1 MSTAG
6 EGETREEGRAARRW
20 LLAEARALRGR
31 ALQPILLGAAITCA
45 AIAQAFLVARLIAT
59 LLGFEGHGS
68 IGGGWGDLALAAVL
82 ALLMA
87 GLGAAQEQAQVA
99 AGEAARAKFREAA
112 FARLLAAD
120 AVPVGEKASLL
131 VDRIEALDGFFARW
145 IPAVA
150 LALIS
155 PALVILAAL
164 AADWVSALVLLVMGL
179 LVPVAM
185 ALTGIG
191 AALES
196 RRQLDALGRL
206 SGRFVDRLRGL
217 KTLVLFNRQEDEARA
232 LGAAAEEFRARTMR
246 VLRVAFLSTASL
258 EFLAAGTLAYLA
270 WRHGAHLGAGHPDP
284 ALAIFCILLVPVFFA
299 PLRTFSQ
306 SYHEAM
312 SARGAAAALIP
323 VLRREA
329 AGGLRLEAV
338 PPRVAVALSEVRL
351 TYDASRGEALRGLT
365 FAAAPGE
372 TVLLVGQSGAGKS
385 SALKLLMGFARPDSG
400 RVAINGQDATALAPA
415 ELRRLSSYVGQRAH
429 LFAGSIAEN
438 IALAREGATPEQVR
452 RAAEQARVTAFS
464 DALPRGLDTQVGEG
478 GHGLSGGQAQRV
490 ALARAFLRD
499 APLVLL
505 DEPTAHLDPGTEA
518 EVLEAI
524 ARLCTG
530 RTAIIA
536 THSRALRGLPGGRV
550 IEIAGGR
557 AVAARAAGD

>member
-6 EGETREEGRAARRW
+6 EAKEGKAARRW
-20 LLAEARALRGR
+20 LMREARALRGR
-31 ALQPILLGAAITCA
+31 ALLPIALGAAITVC
-45 AIAQAFLVARLIAT
+45 AIAQAFLIARLIAA
-59 LLGFEGHGS
+59 LLGLAGA
-68 IGGGWGDLALAAVL
+68 GWGELALAGVL

-99 AGEAARAKFREAA
+99 AGEAARRKFREAA

-120 AVPVGEKASLL
+120 ATPVGEKATIL

-145 IPAVA
+145 IPAVT
-150 LALIS
+150 LAVLS
-155 PALVILAAL
+155 PLLVILAAL
-164 AADWVSALVLLVMGL
+164 MADWVSALVLLVMGL

-217 KTLVLFNRQEDEARA
+217 KTLVLFNRQEEEARS

-246 VLRVAFLSTASL
+246 VLRVAFLSTAAL

-270 WRHGAHLGAGHPDP
+270 WRHGAHLGASHPNP
-284 ALAIFCILLVPVFFA
+284 ALAIFCILLVPAFFA

-312 SARGAAAALIP
+312 SARGAAAALLP
-323 VLRREA
+323 LLEGAGREA
-329 AGGLRLEAV
+329 TGLRLEEV
-338 PPRVAVALSEVRL
+338 PPRVAVALTDVRL
-351 TYDASRGEALRGLT
+351 TYDPSRGEALSGLT

-372 TVLLVGQSGAGKS
+372 TVLLVGASGAGKS
-385 SALKLLMGFARPDSG
+385 SVLKLLMGFARPDSG
-400 RVAINGQDATALAPA
+400 RVAINGRDATLLAPA
-415 ELRRLSSYVGQRAH
+415 ELRRLSSYVGQRSH
-429 LFAGSIAEN
+429 LFAGTIAEN
-438 IALAREGATPEQVR
+438 IALGREGATRAQIR
-452 RAAEQARVTAFS
+452 RAAEQARVAAFA
-464 DALPRGLDTQVGEG
+464 DALPLGLDTVVGEG

-518 EVLEAI
+518 EVMEAI
-524 ARLCTG
+524 ARLCAG
-530 RTAIIA
+530 RTAIVA
-536 THSRALRGLPGGRV
+536 THSRALRGLPGRV
-550 IEIAGGR
+550 VEVSGGR
-557 AVAARAAGD
+557 ALPAAAAAATRAAGGD